1 MPYNTSR
8 LTFAMGK
15 KSKTTVTV
23 TWQQAKLILLAKAA
37 EESQDPSL
45 AWTRADSQTA
55 SLRTAHALG
64 ESATSARILSER
76 ARHVLSTLSDR
87 GINTNVGTKAKLPM
101 VFVPILI
108 LLAFVLGALTDRVA
122 SPEHLVNLLSPP
134 FWSVILWNLGVYV
147 VLILC
152 IVGLFGDSD
161 SRFSLPIRKCMVS
174 FVEKSAFTTLKKG
187 YKATFYA
194 NWTQVAAPLIRMH
207 VARTLHWAAVFF
219 ALGIIVSLL
228 VRGFGT
234 AYWAGWESTW
244 LSEKPGAVKT
254 FIDMT
259 YGLIPNSLGLA
270 PVPDIETITQWR
282 IDRLPFLSAPVS
294 AAPWLIRMM
303 IIMAAL
309 VILPRFVFIVFNT
322 WRMRRY
328 AKKVVL
334 DLDSPYY
341 QDILSQCRQDAKLGS
356 LGIVTST
363 VDRADRAQRIKLVR
377 NLWGTES
384 ESAVL
389 SFDFNNVESI
399 VPKAPE
405 SERQTVMLLW
415 LDAIETPE
423 DDVHG
428 VALEKAK
435 AAYAQNL
442 PFAVWLDMVEFAERF
457 ANTPNRIQERLT
469 HWQHFIEKHDVKVFV
484 MTDTADKGLGAIKE
498 LRTWAA
504 GQNVAVEIRQ
514 DSENIDASELTVK
527 DSDVSDQT
535 DTQNNKE
542 KSE

>member
-1 MPYNTSR
+1 
-8 LTFAMGK
+8 MGK
-15 KSKTTVTV
+15 KSKNTVTV
-23 TWQQAKLILLAKAA
+23 TLQQAKLILLAKAA
-37 EESQDPSL
+37 EDSQDASVN
-45 AWTRADSQTA
+45 WTRADSQTA

-76 ARHVLSTLSDR
+76 ARFVLSTLTDR

-101 VFVPILI
+101 IFVPILI

-122 SPEHLVNLLSPP
+122 SPEHLVNLLSVP
-134 FWSVILWNLGVYV
+134 FWSVIVWNLGVYV

-152 IVGLFGDSD
+152 LAGLFGDSA
-161 SRFSLPIRKCMVS
+161 SRFSLPLRKCLVS

-187 YKATFYA
+187 YKARFYA
-194 NWTQVAAPLIRMH
+194 DWTQVAAPLIRMH

-244 LSEKPGAVKT
+244 LSEKPQTVKA
-254 FIDMT
+254 FLDLT
-259 YGLIPNSLGLA
+259 YGLIPNALGLA
-270 PVPDIETITQWR
+270 PIPDIETITQWR
-282 IDRLPFLSAPVS
+282 IDRLPYLAAPVS

-303 IIMAAL
+303 IMMTAV
-309 VILPRFVFIVFNT
+309 VIVPRLVFIVFNS

-334 DLDSPYY
+334 NLDDAYY
-341 QDILSQCRQDAKLGS
+341 QDILSQCRQDAKLGV
-356 LGIVTST
+356 LGIVTDT
-363 VDRADRAQRIKLVR
+363 VDRPDRAQRIKLVR
-377 NLWGTES
+377 SLWATDSES
-384 ESAVL
+384 ELL
-389 SFDFNNVESI
+389 SFDFNNVEST
-399 VPKAPE
+399 VPEAPK

-428 VALEKAK
+428 TALEKAK
-435 AAYAQNL
+435 SQYAKNC

-457 ANTPNRIQERLT
+457 AHTPNRIAERLS

-484 MTDTADKGLGAIKE
+484 MTDTLDKGLNSIKA
-498 LRTWAA
+498 LRSWAA
-504 GQNVAVEIRQ
+504 GQNVTEPQ
-514 DSENIDASELTVK
+514 NLNASESPANET
-527 DSDVSDQT
+527 QT
-535 DTQNNKE
+535 DTKNNTE
-542 KSE
+542 NSR